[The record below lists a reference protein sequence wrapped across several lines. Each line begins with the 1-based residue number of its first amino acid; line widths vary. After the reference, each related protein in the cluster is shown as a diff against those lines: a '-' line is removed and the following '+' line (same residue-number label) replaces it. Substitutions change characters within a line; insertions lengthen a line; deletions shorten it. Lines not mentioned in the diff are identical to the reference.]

1 MTRLTTNLFR
11 TQFKITKEWT
21 ILSKNTAKSKEWIDQ
36 CKKLQFTIK
45 TSPFSIP
52 TDIKTNLFKTSL
64 LWSINQA
71 SILLKIQKKEYRKW

>member
-36 CKKLQFTIK
+36 CKKLQFIIK

-64 LWSINQA
+64 L
-71 SILLKIQKKEYRKW
+71 